1 MGNAYP
7 MVDDDLVIRADHD
20 HAMARTLV
28 SLERSLNSDMAC
40 ASPSAEFI
48 NHRCP
53 KCNGSL
59 LSDGKFVWCSCIGGF
74 EERTCDYGIKT
85 PAADGTSKIA

>member
-7 MVDDDLVIRADHD
+7 MVDDDLVISADHD
-20 HAMARTLV
+20 HAMARKLV

-48 NHRCP
+48 NHPRP
-53 KCNGSL
+53 KCNCSL
-59 LSDGKFVWCSCIGGF
+59 LSDGKFVWCSCIGGL

-85 PAADGTSKIA
+85 PVADGTSKIA